1 MGNTPVL
8 YVVACGGPPAAG
20 LGPFV
25 TGCRED
31 GWDVCVVATPSALKF
46 LDAADLARRTG
57 RVVRSEYKRPEEPDL
72 FPPAD
77 AMVVAPA
84 TFNTVN
90 KLAHGSSDT
99 LALGLLNEAVGLR
112 LPMVVV
118 PTPSRGL
125 ALHPVFAESV
135 ARLRSW
141 GVRVL
146 FPVPADAEV
155 TTVFPWR
162 PLADETHRIR
172 TALGG
177 PADREGRIADLYEA
191 FNRRDVAAL
200 LASLAPDVVWPNRL
214 DGGTVRGHDAVRA
227 YWERQWARVGPTVRP
242 VGFVAEPD
250 GQVTVAVH
258 QVVSDATGAT
268 VADKMVTHAFRFA
281 GDLVAEMR
289 IRE

>member
-1 MGNTPVL
+1 
-8 YVVACGGPPAAG
+8 
-20 LGPFV
+20 
-25 TGCRED
+25 
-31 GWDVCVVATPSALKF
+31 
-46 LDAADLARRTG
+46 ARRTG

-125 ALHPVFAESV
+125 ARHPVFAESV
-135 ARLRSW
+135 GRLRSW

-162 PLADETHRIR
+162 LLADETHRIR
-172 TALGG
+172 TGLDG
-177 PADREGRIADLYEA
+177 PPGREGRLTGLYE
-191 FNRRDVAAL
+191 
-200 LASLAPDVVWPNRL
+200 
-214 DGGTVRGHDAVRA
+214 
-227 YWERQWARVGPTVRP
+227 
-242 VGFVAEPD
+242 
-250 GQVTVAVH
+250 
-258 QVVSDATGAT
+258 
-268 VADKMVTHAFRFA
+268 
-281 GDLVAEMR
+281 
-289 IRE
+289 